1 MLRYSFFSLIFIFN
15 FTILSCDKS
24 VSTSGNKPS
33 TVIFVTK
40 TADTSVV
47 ERGIDAVP
55 DGNRIRIEWFQ
66 NPEEEVERY
75 NIYRSE
81 ENNDDFSLISNTIDT
96 VYEDMVE
103 TFTKYYYYVSAE
115 TDEGMTSEP
124 SDTISYMLLEKAT
137 LLSPDDTVNTGEPK
151 FIWRDTNDPFYHEYI
166 IRVVQVETEQTIW
179 SSVKERESYDSD
191 QEEIVFNA
199 DSEAAVVQLLPD
211 ILYKWRVDI
220 LGDEKKGSES
230 NWKPILYRGEQ

>member
-1 MLRYSFFSLIFIFN
+1 MIFIFN

-55 DGNRIRIEWFQ
+55 DGNRIRIEWLL
-66 NPEEEVERY
+66 NTEEEVERY

-81 ENNDDFSLISNTIDT
+81 EDKDKFTLISTTVDT

-103 TFTKYYYYVSAE
+103 TFTRYYYYVTAE

-124 SDTISYMLLEKAT
+124 SDTIDYMLLEKAT
-137 LLSPDDTVNTGEPK
+137 LLSPDDTVDTGEPK

-166 IRVVQVETEQTIW
+166 IRVVQSEPEQTIW
-179 SSVKERESYDSD
+179 IAVKERESYNSD

-199 DSEAAVVQLLPD
+199 VSKAAVAQLLPD
-211 ILYKWRVDI
+211 IHYKWRVDI
-220 LGDEKKGSES
+220 LGDSTKGSES
-230 NWKPILYRGEQ
+230 NWRSIIYNRGEK